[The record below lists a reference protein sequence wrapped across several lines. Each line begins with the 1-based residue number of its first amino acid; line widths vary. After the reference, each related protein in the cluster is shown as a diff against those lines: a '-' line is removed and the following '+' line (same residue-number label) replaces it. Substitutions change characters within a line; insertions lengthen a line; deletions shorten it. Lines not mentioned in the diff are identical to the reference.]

1 MIKKELT
8 YIYKDRIEDK
18 YNQLIGD
25 NYHLTILILYEKISV
40 IVLIKFTETNWLE
53 RYYLNTICF

>member
-40 IVLIKFTETNWLE
+40 MVLIKFKETNWLE
-53 RYYLNTICF
+53 QYYLNTICF